1 MGPILCYMALL
12 RFISASLEFLAAIL
26 FLKLNSVETAIRVN
40 ALVGLVGQFV
50 FIGVSFLG
58 LVGMADASSS
68 LKLLI
73 IAAGVLLILIGTSLK

>member
-1 MGPILCYMALL
+1 
-12 RFISASLEFLAAIL
+12 L